1 MIKIEL
7 IAGDVQSLRVTVQ
20 KMNQDSD
27 ISFIMMFLAAQS
39 SIDNSELDSVLK
51 TSAKPIAG
59 GLFPYII
66 HEKTLL
72 PEGIILIGFT
82 TEFKIAVI
90 PNISAEQH
98 VSSEL
103 QKQLPWQ
110 NTTSGTLF
118 CFVHGLSP
126 GLKNL
131 IHELFNQYGL
141 EINYIG
147 GGCGQL
153 QQLNQPC
160 VITPEGIL
168 ADAAVLILTDLNS
181 GIGVAHG
188 WQSISRALKVTEA
201 NDNEIISIDWRPAAE
216 VYRNIVEDHS
226 GLSFSE
232 MAFSDIARA
241 YPFGVAKLADE
252 LVIRDAFY
260 VKDTSLVCFGD
271 IRRGSYIHVMNGKPD
286 YISAAAGRACAI
298 ALESL
303 HGKKPEALFFMD
315 CMSRALFLG
324 ELFAREI
331 THVAIDGVPIV
342 GALTI
347 GEIANSGYDY
357 LELYNK
363 TSVVG
368 LISSDA
374 SGSN

>member
-1 MIKIEL
+1 MLKIEL
-7 IAGDVQSLRVTVQ
+7 VQGDAQSLQ
-20 KMNQDSD
+20 DAINQFNDDSS

-39 SIDNSELDSVLK
+39 VISVDEIDHILKNSQ
-51 TSAKPIAG
+51 KPIVG
-59 GLFPYII
+59 GLFPYVI

-72 PEGIILIGFT
+72 PEGVVLIGFSSD
-82 TEFKIAVI
+82 FKLAVI
-90 PNISAEQH
+90 PNISAETH

-110 NTTSGTLF
+110 NTDQGTLF
-118 CFVHGLSP
+118 CFVHGLSR
-126 GLKNL
+126 GLKHL

-147 GGCGQL
+147 GGCGISQL
-153 QQLNQPC
+153 LNQPC
-160 VITPEGIL
+160 VITPHGMLE
-168 ADAAVLILTDLNS
+168 DAAVLILANVHS

-201 NDNEIISIDWRPAAE
+201 VENEIISIDWRPAAE
-216 VYRNIVEDHS
+216 VYKNIVEDHS
-226 GLSFSE
+226 GLRFSE
-232 MAFSDIARA
+232 LPFSDIARA

-252 LVIRDAFY
+252 LVIRDPFY
-260 VKDTSLVCFGD
+260 LKNSSIVCFGD
-271 IRRGSYIHVMNGKPD
+271 IRQGSYIHVMNGRAD
-286 YISAAAGRACAI
+286 FISAAAGRACAI
-298 ALESL
+298 ALDGL
-303 HGKKPEALFFMD
+303 HGKKPETLFFMD
-315 CMSRALFLG
+315 CISRALFLG

-331 THVAIDGVPIV
+331 THVAIDDVPIV

-347 GEIANSGYDY
+347 GEIANCGYDY

-374 SGSN
+374 PSH

>member
-1 MIKIEL
+1 MLKIKL
-7 IAGDVQSLRVTVQ
+7 IQGDEPSLRHAIREF
-20 KMNQDSD
+20 NDDPS
-27 ISFIMMFLAAQS
+27 ISFIMMFLASQS
-39 SIDNSELDSVLK
+39 VITNDEINGILK
-51 TSAKPIAG
+51 SSQKPIAG
-59 GLFPYII
+59 GLFPYVI

-72 PEGIILIGFT
+72 PEGIVLIGFSCD
-82 TEFKIAVI
+82 FQMAVI
-90 PNISAEQH
+90 QNISEESH
-98 VSSEL
+98 ISREL

-110 NTTSGTLF
+110 NNDQGTLF

-126 GLKNL
+126 GLKHL

-147 GGCGQL
+147 GGCGLSQSS
-153 QQLNQPC
+153 NQPC
-160 VITPEGIL
+160 VITPNGMLE
-168 ADAAVLILTDLNS
+168 DSAVLILANVNS

-201 NDNEIISIDWRPAAE
+201 VDNEIISIDWRPAAE
-216 VYRNIVEDHS
+216 VYKNIVEDHS
-226 GLSFSE
+226 GLRFSE
-232 MAFSDIARA
+232 LPFADIARA

-252 LVIRDAFY
+252 LVIRDPFY
-260 VKDTSLVCFGD
+260 LKGSSIVCFGD
-271 IRRGSYIHVMNGKPD
+271 VRCGSYIHVMNGKPD
-286 YISAAAGRACAI
+286 FISAAAGRACAI
-298 ALESL
+298 ALEGL
-303 HGKKPEALFFMD
+303 HGKKPDALFFMD

-331 THVAIDGVPIV
+331 THVAMDNVPIV

-347 GEIANSGYDY
+347 GEIANCGYDY

-374 SGSN
+374 PSH